1 MRLMLSAAG
10 FLLVAA
16 APPPPAPVET
26 VVDDYYG
33 TKVADDYRWM
43 ESGKDPR
50 WMPWLKAQGDH
61 TRSVMGAL
69 PGRAALLKDLSARS
83 GALASVGN
91 VQWAGNTMVYRER
104 PAGAEDFRLMV
115 RGVHKEPRVLFDPA
129 AARTGEAMVLD
140 DYALSPDG
148 KTVAVSMS
156 KRGTERALVR
166 FIDVATGA
174 MRPGQLND
182 VVAVRWLPGSDG
194 ITYLKFVGEHGTPSY
209 YVRNQARLHLLASGE
224 DRAIPTR
231 GVPGVAAADGQW
243 TIVIPEPSSDTAML
257 MVRDGRSEAALYRAP
272 LADVRAGKEKW
283 ARVADFGDK
292 IVDYSTAGDRLYM
305 TSRKVSSNGQ
315 LLMTGASSGSIAAAK
330 PLAIPGDPV
339 LESIIATKTGVLV
352 RTLEGGV
359 SGLWFVPA
367 AGPARRITLPFEGT
381 VGWIEANGSSD
392 EALLGMAGWF
402 APSKQYHL
410 ATNGDLH
417 DITMTA
423 PAPFDLAGYEQ
434 IRATA
439 KARDGTAIPYTLL
452 RRKGLGA
459 GPHPTLLDAYGS
471 YGYSMSPRFQSALLP
486 FLDRGGVYVAASV
499 RGGGEFGRA
508 WHEAGKAGTKA
519 NTWRDAIAVGE
530 KLVADGVTT
539 SPKMTLLGTSA
550 GGVMVGGAI
559 NERPDL
565 FGGAIANVG
574 FMNPVR
580 YVSEQN
586 FADIEEWGGPIT
598 DGASFRT
605 MYNLDPYQH
614 IKKGAAYP
622 ATLVISGINDP
633 RAATFHSAK
642 YAAKLGAS
650 SSSGKPV
657 LLRIDFDAG
666 HGIGSSRSQLD
677 AQWADMLSFV
687 LWQAGAEGFQPPR

>member
-1 MRLMLSAAG
+1 MRLMLSAAA

-16 APPPPAPVET
+16 APPPAPVET
-26 VVDDYYG
+26 VTDDYYG
-33 TKVADDYRWM
+33 TKVSDDYRWM

-50 WMPWLKAQGDH
+50 WMPWLKAQGAY
-61 TRSVMGAL
+61 TRSVMDAL

-91 VQWAGNTMVYRER
+91 VQWADSTMVYRER
-104 PAGAEDFRLMV
+104 PVGAEDFRLMI

-129 AARTGEAMVLD
+129 TALPGDPMVID

-156 KRGTERALVR
+156 KRGTERSVVR
-166 FIDVATGA
+166 FIDAATGA
-174 MRPGQLND
+174 IRPGELND
-182 VVAVRWLPGSDG
+182 VAAVRWLPGSDG
-194 ITYLKFVGEHGTPSY
+194 VTYLKFTGEHGTPSY
-209 YVRNQARLHLLASGE
+209 YVRNQARLHLLAADE

-231 GVPGVAAADGQW
+231 GLPGVAAADGQW
-243 TIVIPEPSSDTAML
+243 TIVIPEPSSATAML

-272 LADVRAGKEKW
+272 LSDVRAGKEKW
-283 ARVADFGDK
+283 ARVADFDDK
-292 IVDYSTAGDRLYM
+292 IVDYSMAGDRLYM
-305 TSRKVSSNGQ
+305 TSRKNSSNGQ
-315 LLMTGASSGSIAAAK
+315 VLMTSAASGSLAAAK

-339 LESIIATKTGVLV
+339 LESIIGTKTGVLV
-352 RTLEGGV
+352 KALEGGV

-367 AGPARRITLPFEGT
+367 EGAARRIKLPFDGT
-381 VGWIEANGSSD
+381 INWIEANGASD
-392 EALLGMAGWF
+392 EALLGLAGWF

-417 DITMTA
+417 DITMTP
-423 PAPFDLAGYEQ
+423 PAPFDLARYEQ
-434 IRATA
+434 VRATA
-439 KARDGTAIPYTLL
+439 KAKDGTAIPYTLL
-452 RRKGLGA
+452 RKKGLGA

-471 YGYSMSPRFQSALLP
+471 YGYAMSPRFQSALLAL
-486 FLDRGGVYVAASV
+486 LDRGGVYVAANV

-508 WHEAGKAGTKA
+508 WHYAGKAETKA
-519 NTWRDAIAVGE
+519 NTWNDAIAVAE
-530 KLVADGVTT
+530 KLIADKVTT
-539 SPKMTLLGTSA
+539 TPKLTLLGTSA
-550 GGVMVGGAI
+550 GGVMVGGAV
-559 NERPDL
+559 NARPDL

-574 FMNPVR
+574 FMNPIR

-586 FADIEEWGGPIT
+586 FADIEEWGGPIK
-598 DGASFRT
+598 DAASFRT
-605 MYNLDPYQH
+605 MYNLDPYAH

-622 ATLVISGINDP
+622 ATLVISGVNDP

-642 YAAKLGAS
+642 YAAKLAAS

-687 LWQAGAEGFQPPR
+687 LWQAGAEGFTAAR

>member
-1 MRLMLSAAG
+1 MRLMLPAAA
-10 FLLVAA
+10 FLLIAA
-16 APPPPAPVET
+16 APPPAPVET
-26 VVDDYYG
+26 VNDDYYG
-33 TKVADDYRWM
+33 TKVSDDYRWM

-61 TRSVMGAL
+61 TKSVMSGL
-69 PGRAALLKDLSARS
+69 HGRAALLKDLSSRS
-83 GALASVGN
+83 GALASIGA
-91 VQWAGNTMVYRER
+91 VQWAGSTMVYRER
-104 PAGAEDFRLMV
+104 PAGAEDFRLMI
-115 RGVHKEPRVLFDPA
+115 RGVHKEPRLLFDPA
-129 AARTGEAMVLD
+129 AAFPGEPMVLD
-140 DYALSPDG
+140 DYALAPDG
-148 KTVAVSMS
+148 KTVAVLVS
-156 KRGTERALVR
+156 KRGTERAMVR
-166 FIDVATGA
+166 FIDAATGA
-174 MRPGQLND
+174 VRPNQLSD
-182 VVAVRWLPGSDG
+182 VAAVRWLPGSAG
-194 ITYLKFVGEHGTPSY
+194 VTYLKFIGEHGTPSY
-209 YVRNQARLHLLASGE
+209 YVRNQARMLSLASGE

-231 GVPGVAAADGQW
+231 GLPGVAAADGQW
-243 TIVIPEPSSDTAML
+243 TIVLPEPTSDTAML
-257 MVRDGRSEAALYRAP
+257 IVRDGRSEAALYRAA
-272 LADVRAGKEKW
+272 LADVRRGKEKW
-283 ARVADFGDK
+283 QRVADFDDK
-292 IVDYSTAGDRLYM
+292 IVDFSMAGDRLYL
-305 TSRKVSSNGQ
+305 TSKKTSSNGQ
-315 LLMTGASSGSIAAAK
+315 VMLASAASGSLAAAK
-330 PLAIPGDPV
+330 PITIPGNPV
-339 LESIIATKTGVLV
+339 VESIIATKTGVLV

-367 AGPARRITLPFEGT
+367 NGAARRITLPFEGT
-381 VGWIEANGSSD
+381 ISWIEASGASD
-392 EALLGMAGWF
+392 EALLGLAGWF

-439 KARDGTAIPYTLL
+439 KAKDGTAIPYTLL
-452 RRKGLGA
+452 RKKGLGA

-471 YGYSMSPRFQSALLP
+471 YGYSMTPRFQSALLP
-486 FLDRGGVYVAASV
+486 FLDRGGVYVAANV

-508 WHEAGKAGTKA
+508 WHEAGKAETKA
-519 NTWRDAIAVGE
+519 TTWRDAIAVGE

-559 NERPDL
+559 NERPEL

-574 FMNPVR
+574 FMNPIR

-586 FADIEEWGGPIT
+586 FADIEEWGGPIKDAAT
-598 DGASFRT
+598 FRT
-605 MYNLDPYQH
+605 MYYLDPYAH

-622 ATLVISGINDP
+622 ATLVVSGINDP

-642 YAAKLGAS
+642 YAAKLAAS

-687 LWQAGAEGFQPPR
+687 LWQAGAEGFKSAQ

>member
-1 MRLMLSAAG
+1 MRLMLPAAA
-10 FLLVAA
+10 FLLIAA
-16 APPPPAPVET
+16 APPPAPVET
-26 VVDDYYG
+26 VTDDYYG
-33 TKVADDYRWM
+33 TKVSDDYRWM

-50 WMPWLKAQGDH
+50 WMPWLKAQGDY
-61 TRSVMGAL
+61 TKSVMEAL

-83 GALASVGN
+83 GALASVGT

-104 PAGAEDFRLMV
+104 PVGAEDFRLMI

-129 AARTGEAMVLD
+129 TAKTPEPMVLD

-156 KRGTERALVR
+156 KRGTERSVVR
-166 FIDVATGA
+166 FIDAATGTIRSGA
-174 MRPGQLND
+174 LND
-182 VVAVRWLPGSDG
+182 VAAVRWLPGSDG
-194 ITYLKFVGEHGTPSY
+194 ITYLKFTGEHGTPSY
-209 YVRNQARLHLLASGE
+209 YVRNQARMLSLALGE

-231 GVPGVAAADGQW
+231 GLPGVAAADGQW
-243 TIVIPEPSSDTAML
+243 TIVLPEPSSDTAVL
-257 MVRDGRSEAALYRAP
+257 MVRDGRSEAALYRAAV
-272 LADVRAGKEKW
+272 ADVRAGKEKW
-283 ARVADFGDK
+283 QRVADFDDK
-292 IVDYSTAGDRLYM
+292 IVDFSMAGDRLYL
-305 TSRKVSSNGQ
+305 TSKKTSSNGQ
-315 LLMTGASSGSIAAAK
+315 VMVASAGSGSLAAAK
-330 PLAIPGDPV
+330 PIAIPGNPV
-339 LESIIATKTGVLV
+339 IESILATKTGVLV

-367 AGPARRITLPFEGT
+367 DGPARRITLPFAGT
-381 VGWIEANGSSD
+381 INWIEANGASD

-417 DITMTA
+417 DITMTP

-439 KARDGTAIPYTLL
+439 KAKDGTAIPYTLL
-452 RRKGLGA
+452 RKKGLGA

-471 YGYSMSPRFQSALLP
+471 YGYAMSPRFQSALLP
-486 FLDRGGVYVAASV
+486 FLDRGGIYVAANV

-508 WHEAGKAGTKA
+508 WHEAGKADTKA
-519 NTWRDAIAVGE
+519 TTWRDAIAVGE

-559 NERPDL
+559 NERPEL

-574 FMNPVR
+574 FMNPIR

-598 DGASFRT
+598 NAATFRT
-605 MYNLDPYQH
+605 MYNLDPYAH

-622 ATLVISGINDP
+622 ATLVVSGINDP

-642 YAAKLGAS
+642 YAAKLAAS

-687 LWQAGAEGFQPPR
+687 LWQAGAEGFRPQ

>member
-1 MRLMLSAAG
+1 MRLMLPAAA
-10 FLLVAA
+10 FLLIAA
-16 APPPPAPVET
+16 APPPAPVET
-26 VVDDYYG
+26 VTDDYYG
-33 TKVADDYRWM
+33 TKVSDDYRWM

-50 WMPWLKAQGDH
+50 WMPWLKAQGDY
-61 TRSVMGAL
+61 TRSVMDAL

-83 GALASVGN
+83 GALASVGT
-91 VQWAGNTMVYRER
+91 VQWAGSTMIYRER
-104 PAGAEDFRLMV
+104 PVGAEDFRLMV

-129 AARTGEAMVLD
+129 TAKTPEPMVLD

-156 KRGTERALVR
+156 KRGTERSVVR
-166 FIDVATGA
+166 FIDAATGTI
-174 MRPGQLND
+174 RPGELSD
-182 VVAVRWLPGSDG
+182 AAAVRWLPGSDG
-194 ITYLKFVGEHGTPSY
+194 ITYLKFTGEHGTPSY
-209 YVRNQARLHLLASGE
+209 YVRNQARMLSLGSGE

-231 GVPGVAAADGQW
+231 GLPGVAAADGQW
-243 TIVIPEPSSDTAML
+243 TIVLPEPSSDTAML
-257 MVRDGRSEAALYRAP
+257 MVRDGRSEAALYRAAV
-272 LADVRAGKEKW
+272 ADVRAGKEKW
-283 ARVADFGDK
+283 QRIADFDDK
-292 IVDYSTAGDRLYM
+292 IVDFSMAGDRLYL
-305 TSRKVSSNGQ
+305 TSKKTSSNGEVM
-315 LLMTGASSGSIAAAK
+315 LASAASGNLAAAK
-330 PLAIPGDPV
+330 PIPIPGNPV
-339 LESIIATKTGVLV
+339 VESIIATKTGVLV

-367 AGPARRITLPFEGT
+367 DGPARRITLPFAGT
-381 VGWIEANGSSD
+381 INWIEANGASD
-392 EALLGMAGWF
+392 EALLGLAGWF

-417 DITMTA
+417 DITMTP

-439 KARDGTAIPYTLL
+439 KAKDGTAIPYTLL
-452 RRKGLGA
+452 RKKGLGA

-471 YGYSMSPRFQSALLP
+471 YGYAMSPRFQSALLP
-486 FLDRGGVYVAASV
+486 FLDRGGVYVAANV

-508 WHEAGKAGTKA
+508 WHEAGKADTKA
-519 NTWRDAIAVGE
+519 TTWRDAIAVGE

-574 FMNPVR
+574 FMNPIR

-598 DGASFRT
+598 NAATFRT
-605 MYNLDPYQH
+605 MYNLDPYAH

-622 ATLVISGINDP
+622 ATLVVSGINDP

-642 YAAKLGAS
+642 YAAKLAAS

-687 LWQAGAEGFQPPR
+687 LWQAGAEGFRPQ